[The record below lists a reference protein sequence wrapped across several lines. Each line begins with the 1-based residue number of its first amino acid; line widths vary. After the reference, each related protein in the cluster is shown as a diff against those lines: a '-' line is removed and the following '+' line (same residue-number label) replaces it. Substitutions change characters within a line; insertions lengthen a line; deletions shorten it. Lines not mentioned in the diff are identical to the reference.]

1 MVDIWLFHPKN
12 FLNFY
17 TFYSKKFFWVL
28 SGYMQPKKKKNL
40 VKDSLQDARD
50 LVVR

>member
-17 TFYSKKFFWVL
+17 TFYSKEIFLGAFWFL
-28 SGYMQPKKKKNL
+28 KGKKKNPASHATL
-40 VKDSLQDARD
+40 NRD
-50 LVVR
+50 NA